1 MRAACRA
8 AGELASLFFFNGC
21 AVTRQQYPESFG
33 AECAAQCLHRPARP
47 LRPFAVVY
55 GGPRVVGGVPQ
66 GVADRP
72 SYVVGLGVGV
82 GVGVGVPLSPSASAS
97 ASASAFRCRPRPR
110 PSART
115 LGPPCGR
122 EFRPIRTRWREIFAE
137 IAGFP
142 PSASQTTVSRSHP
155 ESLGSS
161 HRHPDAVGPPCAP
174 SPVPQSL
181 SAVPRSPSA
190 LRAGGSFGRSAP
202 DGGRFPLKLQFSLLR
217 RRQVKATAGG
227 VRSAVPRSK
236 APASAVQGHH

>member
-1 MRAACRA
+1 MGARSRANSTQSR
-8 AGELASLFFFNGC
+8 SVRN
-21 AVTRQQYPESFG
+21 V
-33 AECAAQCLHRPARP
+33 
-47 LRPFAVVY
+47 
-55 GGPRVVGGVPQ
+55 
-66 GVADRP
+66 RP
-72 SYVVGLGVGV
+72 SVCTGQPRRRGRSRLCTAGRE
-82 GVGVGVPLSPSASAS
+82 LSAVFLRESPTDRLTASAS
-97 ASASAFRCRPRPR
+97 ASGFRCRPRRR

-122 EFRPIRTRWREIFAE
+122 EFRPIRTRWREISAE
-137 IAGFP
+137 IAVFP

-161 HRHPDAVGPPCAP
+161 HRHPDAIGPPCAP
-174 SPVPQSL
+174 SPVPQSP
-181 SAVPRSPSA
+181 SAVPRSRSA
-190 LRAGGSFGRSAP
+190 LHAGGSFGRSAP